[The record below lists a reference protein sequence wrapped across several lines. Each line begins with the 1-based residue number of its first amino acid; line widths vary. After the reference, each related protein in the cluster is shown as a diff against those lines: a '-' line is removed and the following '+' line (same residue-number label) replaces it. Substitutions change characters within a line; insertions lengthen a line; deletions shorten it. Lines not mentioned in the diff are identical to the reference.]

1 MTFSYCNTP
10 SSLDLALIEESTQI
24 LLNEYSKQNEHAQ
37 NLCVHVT
44 FTPSGNTLKV
54 SKKGKQCTITCHE
67 PAHYFR
73 CLNHLIHHLDED
85 FDFEE
90 TGFFEKNGFM
100 LDCSRNAVSTIDT
113 VKKLIRIM
121 AKLGLNQL
129 LLYTEDTYEV
139 PGLPY
144 FGTYRG
150 RYSQEEIR
158 QLDDYAYQ
166 FGIELVPCIQTL
178 AHLRNALKWPMG
190 QELKDSADILLVG
203 SEKVYDFIRQLLTSV
218 KNCFRSENIH
228 IGMDEAVMLGLGNYL
243 HQNGYKKSSELL
255 LEHTDRVLEICREL
269 NLKPMM
275 WSDMFISSN
284 ADEWYYNIDE
294 NTDTTNW
301 TKPADDLA
309 LVYWDY
315 YNTDRSVYRKM
326 LRVHHEIAKK
336 TVFAGGIWNWN
347 GIAPNYGRAINCT
360 IPALLEC
367 QAQNVQEVFATGW
380 MDNGAET
387 PIDAIYPGLVAFATL
402 CFHSDLDENVLKQ
415 NFTDCVDAKWE
426 DFELLDRFDSLF
438 QGDGNNIS
446 ADNPSKYLL
455 YQDAMLGMFD
465 YHIQGVDTKSY
476 YKDLADKLDKCVEEN
491 TCYKTLF
498 NFYKYFALVLSEKAD
513 LGIHLKEAYDKKDL
527 STLEEL
533 NTKVIPNILEN
544 LQLMHQFRE
553 ELWMKDAKP
562 FGYELMDIK
571 LGGVSARLKACQR
584 RIASYLSKEVDKLEE
599 LEQERLPYWTV
610 ENKYPH
616 DMKIELRENIWSRI
630 VSGCDLVDTV

>member
-54 SKKGKQCTITCHE
+54 SKKGEQCTITCHE

-255 LEHTDRVLEICREL
+255 LEHTDHVLEICREL

-513 LGIHLKEAYDKKDL
+513 LGIRLKEAYDKKDL

>member
-54 SKKGKQCTITCHE
+54 SKKGEQCTITCHE

-255 LEHTDRVLEICREL
+255 LEHTDHVLEICREL

>member
-54 SKKGKQCTITCHE
+54 SKKGEQCTITCHE

-218 KNCFRSENIH
+218 KNCFRSENVH

-255 LEHTDRVLEICREL
+255 LEHTDHVLEICREL

>member
-54 SKKGKQCTITCHE
+54 SKKGEQCTITCHE

-218 KNCFRSENIH
+218 KNCFRSENVH

-284 ADEWYYNIDE
+284 ADEWYYNIE
-294 NTDTTNW
+294 KTQILQTGQNRQMIQLWYTGITITQ
-301 TKPADDLA
+301 TEAYIVKCF
-309 LVYWDY
+309 VF
-315 YNTDRSVYRKM
+315 TMK
-326 LRVHHEIAKK
+326 IAKK

-347 GIAPNYGRAINCT
+347 WYAPNYGRAINC
-360 IPALLEC
+360 IHPCSLEC

-438 QGDGNNIS
+438 QG
-446 ADNPSKYLL
+446 
-455 YQDAMLGMFD
+455 
-465 YHIQGVDTKSY
+465 
-476 YKDLADKLDKCVEEN
+476 
-491 TCYKTLF
+491 
-498 NFYKYFALVLSEKAD
+498 
-513 LGIHLKEAYDKKDL
+513 
-527 STLEEL
+527 
-533 NTKVIPNILEN
+533 
-544 LQLMHQFRE
+544 
-553 ELWMKDAKP
+553 
-562 FGYELMDIK
+562 
-571 LGGVSARLKACQR
+571 R
-584 RIASYLSKEVDKLEE
+584 RK
-599 LEQERLPYWTV
+599 
-610 ENKYPH
+610 
-616 DMKIELRENIWSRI
+616 
-630 VSGCDLVDTV
+630 

>member
-1 MTFSYCNTP
+1 
-10 SSLDLALIEESTQI
+10 
-24 LLNEYSKQNEHAQ
+24 
-37 NLCVHVT
+37 
-44 FTPSGNTLKV
+44 
-54 SKKGKQCTITCHE
+54 
-67 PAHYFR
+67 
-73 CLNHLIHHLDED
+73 
-85 FDFEE
+85 
-90 TGFFEKNGFM
+90 
-100 LDCSRNAVSTIDT
+100 
-113 VKKLIRIM
+113 M

-150 RYSQEEIR
+150 RYSQEELR

-166 FGIELVPCIQTL
+166 FGVELVPCIQTL

-190 QELKDSADILLVG
+190 QDLKDSADILLVG

-218 KNCFRSENIH
+218 KSCFRSENIH

-243 HQNGYKKSSELL
+243 HQNGYKKSSELI

-284 ADEWYYNIDE
+284 AGTWYYNVDE
-294 NTDTTNW
+294 NVDTTSW

-326 LRVHHEIAKK
+326 LRIHNEIAKR

-347 GIAPNYGRAINCT
+347 GIAPNYGRTINCT

-367 QAQNVQEVFATGW
+367 QAQNVKEVFATGW

-402 CFHSDLDENVLKQ
+402 CFHSDLDEAVLKQ
-415 NFTDCVDAKWE
+415 NFADCVDAAWE

-476 YKDLADKLDKCVEEN
+476 YKDLADKLDKCADEN
-491 TCYKTLF
+491 SCYKTLF
-498 NFYKYFALVLSEKAD
+498 NFYKYFALVLSKKAD
-513 LGIHLKEAYDKKDL
+513 LGIRLKEAYDKNDL

-533 NTKVIPNILEN
+533 NAKVIPNILEN

-584 RIASYLSKEVDKLEE
+584 RIASYLAKEVDKLEE

-616 DMKIELRENIWSRI
+616 DMKVELRENIWSRI
-630 VSGCDLVDTV
+630 VSGCDLIDTI

>member
-1 MTFSYCNTP
+1 
-10 SSLDLALIEESTQI
+10 
-24 LLNEYSKQNEHAQ
+24 
-37 NLCVHVT
+37 
-44 FTPSGNTLKV
+44 
-54 SKKGKQCTITCHE
+54 
-67 PAHYFR
+67 
-73 CLNHLIHHLDED
+73 
-85 FDFEE
+85 
-90 TGFFEKNGFM
+90 
-100 LDCSRNAVSTIDT
+100 
-113 VKKLIRIM
+113 
-121 AKLGLNQL
+121 
-129 LLYTEDTYEV
+129 
-139 PGLPY
+139 
-144 FGTYRG
+144 
-150 RYSQEEIR
+150 
-158 QLDDYAYQ
+158 
-166 FGIELVPCIQTL
+166 
-178 AHLRNALKWPMG
+178 
-190 QELKDSADILLVG
+190 
-203 SEKVYDFIRQLLTSV
+203 
-218 KNCFRSENIH
+218 
-228 IGMDEAVMLGLGNYL
+228 MLGLGNYL

-476 YKDLADKLDKCVEEN
+476 YKDLADKLDNCVEEN

-513 LGIHLKEAYDKKDL
+513 LGIHLKEAYDKEDL

-630 VSGCDLVDTV
+630 ISGCDLVDTV